1 MNMPQKEYYDP
12 AREVEGRNGE
22 GVVLKP
28 KPFKP
33 LKNIKTGN
41 FFSYSFAMAEHNTSI
56 NNDPNIVWV
65 DGAPPEMQDKINSLR
80 AMHAHARTLHDELI
94 QSMKDQ
100 DKPGVR
106 RAKKAIT
113 DFQVETDE
121 FIYPISEREYVES
134 RESKRFRLEQQ
145 NELTLD
151 AASIAA
157 LRQPLASAGSTADAS
172 LAQAKLD
179 VALQKIADLEAA
191 AAELLIDAP
200 GGILNEEKPTA
211 KRPARPKAAVK
222 PK

>member
-1 MNMPQKEYYDP
+1 MNMPQKDYYDP
-12 AREVEGRNGE
+12 AQDADGRNGE

-56 NNDPNIVWV
+56 NNDPNIMWV
-65 DGAPPEMQDKINSLR
+65 DGAPKVMQEKINTLR
-80 AMHAHARTLHDELI
+80 DMHAHARSLHRDLI
-94 QSMKDQ
+94 QCMKDE

-106 RAKKAIT
+106 RAERAIK
-113 DFQVETDE
+113 DFQIEIDE

-134 RESKRFRLEQQ
+134 QEAKRFRLEQQ

-157 LRQPLASAGSTADAS
+157 LREPLAPAGSTADVS
-172 LAQAKLD
+172 LAQAKLE
-179 VALQKIADLEAA
+179 VALQKIAELESAA
-191 AAELLIDAP
+191 KLSTSATS
-200 GGILNEEKPTA
+200 GILEENKPAA
-211 KRPARPKAAVK
+211 KRPERPKVSAK